1 MKNNKKSFYQ
11 DEEKMRD
18 FMILSKENFLEAY
31 SYITEEEYEE
41 TKRQMIIEITT
52 KSLVE
57 EHEILKNSNL
67 IRKMRIEQLEKL
79 WKTLTIMLLILLTL
93 LIIK

>member
-18 FMILSKENFLEAY
+18 LMILSKENFLESY
-31 SYITEEEYEE
+31 SYLTKEEYEE
-41 TKRQMIIEITT
+41 TRRQMMIEITT

-67 IRKMRIEQLEKL
+67 IRKMRIEQLEEL
-79 WKTLTIMLLILLTL
+79 WKALTIIIAILTTL